1 MSDQMIPINTIDVQP
16 EDVSPAPEN
25 EALDEERRRFL
36 AKFSSAVFAG
46 LMAPAVFSKDFPK
59 AAEVPVPTETPQKF
73 PTKPLRKPNT
83 DYLDPEAG
91 VIDRMLVDLRR
102 ALEKRERGEKVRF
115 GMAVDL
121 QKCTG
126 CRACTVACKA
136 ENQTPPE
143 VSYNVVL
150 EQEVGQFPNVRRVF
164 MYKPC
169 FHCENPP
176 CTPVCPVAATWKR
189 EEDGIVVIDYDKC
202 IGCRYCLT
210 ACPYG
215 ARFIDLGKTYTDPLQ
230 PYEQMASPEY
240 GENRVRATGSSPV
253 GNARKC
259 HFCLHRI
266 YQGMLP
272 ACAETCIGRAI
283 HFGDLDDPESLVSEL
298 IAKRPYIR
306 LKEELGTEPNVY
318 YLL

>member
-1 MSDQMIPINTIDVQP
+1 MNKAPTAEPVARSDV
-16 EDVSPAPEN
+16 N
-25 EALDEERRRFL
+25 ESRRRFL
-36 AKFSSAVFAG
+36 SRFTSPVFGGLVATAVENIEPDD
-46 LMAPAVFSKDFPK
+46 LQEL
-59 AAEVPVPTETPQKF
+59 AALTAAQK
-73 PTKPLRKPNT
+73 N
-83 DYLDPEAG
+83 AG
-91 VIDRMLVDLRR
+91 VSPISEEGSVIDQMLADLQR

-121 QKCTG
+121 KKCTG
-126 CRACTVACKA
+126 CRACTIACKA
-136 ENQTPPE
+136 ENMTPPE

-150 EQEVGQFPNVRRVF
+150 EQEIGTYPNVKRMF

-176 CTPVCPVAATWKR
+176 CTPVCPVGATYKR
-189 EEDGIVVIDYDKC
+189 EEDGIVVIDYDVC

-215 ARFIDLGKTYTDPLQ
+215 SRFIDLGKTYTDPVQ
-230 PYEQMASPEY
+230 PYEASASPEY
-240 GENRVRATGSSPV
+240 NEMRVRAEGGSPV

-259 HFCLHRI
+259 HFCIHRV
-266 YQGMLP
+266 YRGMLP

-283 HFGDLDDPESLVSEL
+283 HFGDLDDPESVVAQL
-298 IAKRPYIR
+298 IVERPSIR
-306 LKEELGTEPNVY
+306 LKEELGTEPSVY

>member
-1 MSDQMIPINTIDVQP
+1 MSDSTGVDAQRQ
-16 EDVSPAPEN
+16 
-25 EALDEERRRFL
+25 ERHRKTRREFL
-36 AKFSSAVFAG
+36 GKFASATLAG
-46 LMAPAVFSKDFPK
+46 LIAPALTAEEVVEAIVAEASSEP
-59 AAEVPVPTETPQKF
+59 AAEPKTAAPDLPPLVET
-73 PTKPLRKPNT
+73 T
-83 DYLDPEAG
+83 DVAG
-91 VIDRMLVDLRR
+91 LESVVDRMLADLRR
-102 ALEKRERGEKVRF
+102 ALERRERGERVRF

-121 QKCTG
+121 RRCTG

-136 ENQTPPE
+136 ENVTPPE

-150 EQEVGQFPNVRRVF
+150 EQEVGTYPNVRRVF

-189 EEDGIVVIDYDKC
+189 EEDGIVVIDYDRC

-215 ARFIDLGKTYTDPLQ
+215 ARFIDLGKTYNDPPQ
-230 PYEQMASPEY
+230 PYETQPSPEY
-240 GENRVRATGSSPV
+240 NEHRVRTTGASPV

-259 HFCLHRI
+259 HFCLHRV

-283 HFGDLDDPESLVSEL
+283 HFGDLSDPESLVSEL
-298 IAKRPYIR
+298 IARR
-306 LKEELGTEPNVY
+306 SHMRMKEELGTEPSVY

>member
-1 MSDQMIPINTIDVQP
+1 MAETQTVSEVLGLTDV
-16 EDVSPAPEN
+16 ES
-25 EALDEERRRFL
+25 RRRFL
-36 AKFSSAVFAG
+36 AKFASAVFAG
-46 LMAPAVFSKDFPK
+46 VIAPAVLEMASADVVE
-59 AAEVPVPTETPQKF
+59 AEG
-73 PTKPLRKPNT
+73 
-83 DYLDPEAG
+83 PEAPAPAPQPSAAAAPNAQTTSLAEG
-91 VIDRMLVDLRR
+91 GSVIDRMLADLQR
-102 ALEKRERGEKVRF
+102 ALEKRARGEKVRF

-121 QKCTG
+121 RKCTG

-136 ENQTPPE
+136 ENMTPPE

-150 EQEVGQFPNVRRVF
+150 EQEVGSYPNVKRVF

-189 EEDGIVVIDYDKC
+189 EEDGIVVIDYDRC

-215 ARFIDLGKTYTDPLQ
+215 ARFIDLGLTFTDPPQ
-230 PYEQMASPEY
+230 PYETGASPEY
-240 GENRVRATGSSPV
+240 GEYRVRAEGGSPV

-266 YQGMLP
+266 YEGLLP
-272 ACAETCIGRAI
+272 ACVETCIGRAI
-283 HFGDLDDPESLVSEL
+283 HFGDLDDPDSLVSQL
-298 IAKRPYIR
+298 IGRRNHIR